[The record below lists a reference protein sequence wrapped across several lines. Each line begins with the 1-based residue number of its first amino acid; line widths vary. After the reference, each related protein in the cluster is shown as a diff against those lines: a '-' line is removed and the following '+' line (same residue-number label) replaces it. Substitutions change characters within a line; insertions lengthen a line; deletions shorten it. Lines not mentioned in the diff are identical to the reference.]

1 MNSIFIPQT
10 GRDFWEGTTGVKC
23 HCGGSIEWAEAAYVP
38 GTRAC
43 RRCLAM
49 FAVRGNGG
57 DRRLVPQTVKD
68 GIIRDADPG
77 DEVER
82 VSSDLYGP
90 NWHQPQE

>member
-1 MNSIFIPQT
+1 
-10 GRDFWEGTTGVKC
+10 
-23 HCGGSIEWAEAAYVP
+23 
-38 GTRAC
+38 
-43 RRCLAM
+43 M